1 VNDLP
6 KKERNMRILGFMGS
20 PHVEGL
26 NSKLIYSALKGAQ
39 SKGAETKRYNLIKC
53 NIKYCLG
60 CFKCLFE
67 NHELPIGK
75 CSIKDDMAGIL
86 EDYIQADGYI
96 FTSPVYDVGITAL
109 MKTFIERKFPLFFKN
124 KEDTVTIPAA
134 RVPANF
140 LKKASLFITANA
152 RDEYREVMGPPCF
165 EAMEYDLMIEQ
176 VDIVDKLYVGGAH
189 VISEEVLSRKQDEA
203 FTIGVRLVDE
213 IEKARKGEG

>member
-1 VNDLP
+1 
-6 KKERNMRILGFMGS
+6 
-20 PHVEGL
+20 
-26 NSKLIYSALKGAQ
+26 
-39 SKGAETKRYNLIKC
+39 
-53 NIKYCLG
+53 
-60 CFKCLFE
+60 
-67 NHELPIGK
+67 
-75 CSIKDDMAGIL
+75 
-86 EDYIQADGYI
+86 
-96 FTSPVYDVGITAL
+96 

-124 KEDTVTIPAA
+124 KEDTVTLPAA

-140 LKKASLFITANA
+140 RKKASLFITANA

-189 VISEEVLSRKQDEA
+189 VISEEILSRKLDEA